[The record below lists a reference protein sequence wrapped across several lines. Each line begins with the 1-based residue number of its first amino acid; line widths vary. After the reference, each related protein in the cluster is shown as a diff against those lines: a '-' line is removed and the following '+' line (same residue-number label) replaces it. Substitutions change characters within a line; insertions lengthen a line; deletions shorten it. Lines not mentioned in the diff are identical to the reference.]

1 MIPKIR
7 ENENETLLESKEGTD
22 IYVWAC
28 TLDWWALDRRS
39 TAIIFDD
46 LKSIFFSS
54 GLIVLTG
61 FYIENMS
68 KVFCRLTKKQK

>member
-28 TLDWWALDRRS
+28 TLDWCALDRRS
-39 TAIIFDD
+39 TAIIFDN
-46 LKSIFFSS
+46 LKSIFSA
-54 GLIVLTG
+54 VDW
-61 FYIENMS
+61 
-68 KVFCRLTKKQK
+68 